1 MLKTEESSPQDG
13 FELDRN
19 GGELLCVVCGDQA
32 TGKHYGTIACNGCKG
47 FFRRT
52 IRRSYKYTCRF
63 NGNCTIDKHN
73 RAVCRACRYMRCI
86 NAGMKVDAVQN
97 ERDIIGKR
105 HRASSASGI
114 VGAGGG
120 SMGVAVSAAKIGS
133 ASRPSLTRRLSG
145 HYSPPSTSS
154 SPVFGWETPKSLLE
168 SLLISEDTIQGLRD
182 TVIKQT
188 GGVEYSAKREAPA
201 MEQRE
206 ERKEGSIG
214 GEKQTSDGERKATVN
229 DIFLSI
235 HSQLLL
241 AIEWAKTLPP
251 FAALTTDDQKQT
263 SDGERK
269 ATVNDIFLSIH
280 SQLLLAIE
288 WAKTLPPFAALTTDD
303 QTALLKS
310 FACQHVVLC
319 VSYRSKNSSD
329 SLKLINDSCIPRFRE
344 SENNHF
350 PENFYLRDCERVM
363 DQLAAPMRFLRMD
376 DVEFVAMKAC
386 ILFNPVAK
394 GLTNGSVMHVLSTR
408 RQIFAALEHYV
419 NTKIPSDAN
428 RLGDLTFFIL
438 SPLQTLANMISED
451 ILVSKLSGVAHL
463 DQLME
468 ELILS
473 DTDEQKMFSN
483 RFQNDA
489 SGQLFKES
497 IELASNREISHSL
510 PAAFYMQSS
519 QPSSPGLHLL
529 NGVLEASPV
538 YQNNWC
544 ASTPP
549 SAFATTSDP
558 VFVSS
563 ALNF

>member
-1 MLKTEESSPQDG
+1 QDRADG
-13 FELDRN
+13 N
-19 GGELLCVVCGDQA
+19 ELLCVVCGDQA

-63 NGNCTIDKHN
+63 NGNCNIDKHN

-105 HRASSASGI
+105 HRAASASSAPGSLHN
-114 VGAGGG
+114 AGGI
-120 SMGVAVSAAKIGS
+120 AVSAAKIS
-133 ASRPSLTRRLSG
+133 NTPRQSLVRRLSC

-154 SPVFGWETPKSLLE
+154 SSSSGWETPKSLLE
-168 SLLISEDTIQGLRD
+168 SLLLSEETIQGLRD
-182 TVIKQT
+182 TVIRQT
-188 GGVEYSAKREAPA
+188 GGVEYSSK
-201 MEQRE
+201 
-206 ERKEGSIG
+206 KELPI
-214 GEKQTSDGERKATVN
+214 QTSDGGRKATVN

-251 FAALTTDDQKQT
+251 FAAL
-263 SDGERK
+263 S
-269 ATVNDIFLSIH
+269 
-280 SQLLLAIE
+280 
-288 WAKTLPPFAALTTDD
+288 TDD

-319 VSYRSKNSSD
+319 VSYRSKNSCD

-363 DQLAAPMRFLRMD
+363 DQLVAPMRFLRMD

-394 GLTNGSVMHVLSTR
+394 GLSSGSVMHVLSTR
-408 RQIFAALEHYV
+408 RRIFAALEHYLD
-419 NTKIPSDAN
+419 TKIPSDAS

-473 DTDEQKMFSN
+473 DTDEQKILPN
-483 RFQNDA
+483 RFQN
-489 SGQLFKES
+489 GQLFKES
-497 IELASNREISHSL
+497 IELAASRELSHSSSNISYL
-510 PAAFYMQSS
+510 QSAAVMQQQTVTSSMPASPEAAAHTPLADFNGASPVHTFNKFAPSTTLSSYVLGPLNGS
-519 QPSSPGLHLL
+519 QPPSPGLELL
-529 NGVLEASPV
+529 NSLIEPTSS
-538 YQNNWC
+538 YQNNWSV
-544 ASTPP
+544 STQLT
-549 SAFATTSDP
+549 AFGTNSDP
-558 VFVSS
+558 IFVSS
-563 ALNF
+563 ALNL